1 MAGRGSQVERERRAL
16 LEQVN
21 NLGRQLERTDLERAL
36 KLNDG
41 LRKLVDSLASSKKGG
56 AR

>member
-1 MAGRGSQVERERRAL
+1 MAASGSQVERERRAL

-21 NLGRQLERTDLERAL
+21 NLGRRLEKTDLELAL
-36 KLNDG
+36 ELNAG
-41 LRKLVDSLASSKKGG
+41 LRKLVDKLASGKKGG